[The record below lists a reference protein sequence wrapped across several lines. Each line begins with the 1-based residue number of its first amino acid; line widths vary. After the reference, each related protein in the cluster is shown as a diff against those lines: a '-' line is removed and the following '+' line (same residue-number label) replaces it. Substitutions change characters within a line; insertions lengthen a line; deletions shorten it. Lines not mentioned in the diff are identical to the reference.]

1 MKQRESYFL
10 SLLIVRKN
18 YSAKK
23 KFVKLGAQTASL
35 PEFGFA

>member
-18 YSAKK
+18 NSAKK
-23 KFVKLGAQTASL
+23 KFAKLGGLTASL
-35 PEFGFA
+35 PEFGFT